1 MDIRQLKYFVE
12 IVQSDCNMTR
22 AAKHLFVSQSALS
35 QIISSFEEAHNLDL
49 FYRER
54 GRLVG
59 LTPIGHKYYKY
70 ALEMIGLH
78 DRMMTTI
85 HNESRKLNNVVRI
98 GLPSIVLRTRLTNVV
113 LDLRKTYPDVN
124 LEIIEGG
131 CQFLYER
138 LDEGDVDLAILMDPI
153 RRTGEFQDQVLIHD
167 KFVVFMDP
175 NNPLAKKKKVTWDE
189 VNQMPIAIFN
199 ESFSTN
205 RLVMDQFAQ
214 RQMKP
219 EIFVHSS
226 SWEYLIDLVKGNE
239 IITILPLSTYH
250 LMNSDQIIYREFKKD
265 LPFNIYLSRKKY
277 EAYPTSHNLLYDWIK
292 NYIDQQVIS
301 G

>member
-12 IVQSDCNMTR
+12 IVQSDCNMSK

-35 QIISSFEEAHNLDL
+35 QIISTFEEANNLSL

-70 ALEMIGLH
+70 ALEMIGLY

-98 GLPSIVLRTRLTNVV
+98 GLPSIVLRTKLTNIV
-113 LDLRKTYPDVN
+113 LDLPKDLPDLK

-138 LDEGDVDLAILMDPI
+138 LEEGDIDLAILMDPI
-153 RRTGEFQDQVLIHD
+153 RRNGDFQDQVIIQD
-167 KFVVFMDP
+167 QFVVFMDP
-175 NNPLAKKKKVTWDE
+175 ANPLTKKKKVTWDD
-189 VNQMPIAIFN
+189 VNKVPIAIFN
-199 ESFSTN
+199 DSFSTN
-205 RLVMDQFAQ
+205 HLVMDQFAQ

-219 EIFVHSS
+219 EIFIHSS
-226 SWEYLIDLVKGNE
+226 SWEYLVDLVKGNE
-239 IITILPLSTYH
+239 IVTILPLSTYP
-250 LMNSDQIIYREFKKD
+250 LINSDQIVYREFKKN
-265 LPFNIYLSRKKY
+265 LPFDIYLSRKNY
-277 EAYPTSHNLLYDWIK
+277 EVYPSSHNLLFDWLK
-292 NYIDQQVIS
+292 KYVSQQVQIQ
-301 G
+301 